1 MAGPYKA
8 LTHVHLPVIEKDY
21 KPGDEIPDADL
32 EEAGQTGDD
41 IQSLID
47 GGAIGGGDDP
57 INPQNIIPDPSMPTI
72 AQVVADAQAV
82 VQEMTALGEEI
93 PPEVQAVADLDYTP
107 VSAGDEAKAGDA
119 NA

>member
-21 KPGDEIPDADL
+21 KPGEEIPDADL
-32 EEAGQTGDD
+32 EEAGQTGED
-41 IQSLID
+41 IQALID
-47 GGAIGGGDDP
+47 GGAVGGMDDD

-82 VQEMTALGEEI
+82 VQELTARGEEV
-93 PPEVQAVADLDYTP
+93 PSEVQAVANLDYTP
-107 VSAGDEAKAGDA
+107 VSAGDVAKAGDT